1 MSTSQVLLT
10 YYIYEYKKFI
20 MPTEVV
26 INGLT
31 GQSPF
36 NIYLCD
42 NPVSNCVYI
51 NTITGGTYTFEVPDI
66 FDGQTSFNLRVINGV
81 GCETYQNLTA

>member
-10 YYIYEYKKFI
+10 YYIYGYKKFI

-26 INGLT
+26 INTLS

-36 NIYLCD
+36 SVFLCD
-42 NPVSNCVYI
+42 NPVSTCVFI
-51 NTITGGTYTFEVPDI
+51 DTITTVPFNFGIPEI
-66 FDGQTSFNLRVINGV
+66 FDGQTSFNLKITTAG
-81 GCETYQNLTA
+81 GCEIFQNLTI